1 MKNALYTIKF
11 LFVTFCWTLLLCC
24 SFAFALRVFWDFNV
38 FNYKSWEII
47 AKWWQRG
54 GNINSWQDFMF
65 FLILL
70 MFIPLLILGIR
81 RGMKI
86 NFLQL
91 AVKPIMYFMNRG
103 LDEEPQNIT
112 IKNIDVS
119 VQKTSKEEFVKN
131 IVEERMKKMEENT
144 PQEQQAKTYDKI
156 RKQLAEKEKDL
167 E

>member
-24 SFAFALRVFWDFNV
+24 TFAIALKVFWDFNV

-54 GNINSWQDFMF
+54 GNINSWQDLMF
-65 FLILL
+65 FFILL
-70 MFIPLLILGIR
+70 MFIPFLIWGIR

-103 LDEEPQNIT
+103 LDEEPQSIT

-131 IVEERMKKMEENT
+131 IVEERMKKLEENS
-144 PQEQQAKTYDKI
+144 PSEGQAKTYDKI
-156 RKQLAEKEKDL
+156 RKQLAKKEKDL